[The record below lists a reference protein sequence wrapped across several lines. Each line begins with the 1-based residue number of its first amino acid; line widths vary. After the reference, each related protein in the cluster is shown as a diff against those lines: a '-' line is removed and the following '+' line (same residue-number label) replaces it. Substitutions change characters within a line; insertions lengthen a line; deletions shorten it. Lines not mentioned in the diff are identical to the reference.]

1 MTRIKTRNY
10 TVVKAWNSIRTT
22 SPHCRSDKKFL
33 LTCKAKKK
41 LKNVEQ
47 PESTL
52 ICKFGNRLN
61 SLKMDST
68 SSPWLAK
75 YLKLTPCWSK
85 WSSLKEGQALAKLFK
100 VARNIVFSWV
110 MSQFYIQ
117 LLYKPHFGTWILLL
131 RPFGQLRA
139 VSGFEF
145 FRFWGWFFQFFVG
158 KTKNFF
164 WKDCSVCTKKLHVEI
179 GVY

>member
-1 MTRIKTRNY
+1 MLNSPRSLEIFHFHWYFTTHSLKLHGWLCSENGNFCTLLVFYMYLLY
-10 TVVKAWNSIRTT
+10 TYFLKWF
-22 SPHCRSDKKFL
+22 PHWIIQSLKLHKDNKSTLSLRQEVPPYL
-33 LTCKAKKK
+33 QGKKK

-100 VARNIVFSWV
+100 VAGKIVFLWV
-110 MSQFYIQ
+110 MSM
-117 LLYKPHFGTWILLL
+117 
-131 RPFGQLRA
+131 
-139 VSGFEF
+139 
-145 FRFWGWFFQFFVG
+145 
-158 KTKNFF
+158 
-164 WKDCSVCTKKLHVEI
+164 
-179 GVY
+179 

>member
-1 MTRIKTRNY
+1 MFVISRWKSYLKAIPLISPFDNFLLLFFSVIGNNSWKNSLNMVRY
-10 TVVKAWNSIRTT
+10 VSFTVKLWNRRHFVDS
-22 SPHCRSDKKFL
+22 CKSDTQFL
-33 LTCKAKKK
+33 LTCKAKQKRKK

-85 WSSLKEGQALAKLFK
+85 WSSLKEGQALAKL
-100 VARNIVFSWV
+100 R
-110 MSQFYIQ
+110 
-117 LLYKPHFGTWILLL
+117 LIL
-131 RPFGQLRA
+131 
-139 VSGFEF
+139 
-145 FRFWGWFFQFFVG
+145 
-158 KTKNFF
+158 
-164 WKDCSVCTKKLHVEI
+164 KL
-179 GVY
+179 GRLVYWL

>member
-1 MTRIKTRNY
+1 MFLLVKGLLKYFVIIGTLQLIAWNSMGGCVQKIAIFAQFWYSTRISSNGFPFEL
-10 TVVKAWNSIRTT
+10 VKSWNSIRTT

-100 VARNIVFSWV
+100 VAAKFVFPWV
-110 MSQFYIQ
+110 MSM
-117 LLYKPHFGTWILLL
+117 
-131 RPFGQLRA
+131 
-139 VSGFEF
+139 
-145 FRFWGWFFQFFVG
+145 
-158 KTKNFF
+158 
-164 WKDCSVCTKKLHVEI
+164 
-179 GVY
+179 

>member
-1 MTRIKTRNY
+1 MKWNFVFIGTLQPKAWNSMGDCVLKMAIFAHFWYSTLISSNGFPIELF
-10 TVVKAWNSIRTT
+10 KAWNSIRTT
-22 SPHCRSDKKFL
+22 SLHCRSDKKFL

-100 VARNIVFSWV
+100 VAGKIVFLWV
-110 MSQFYIQ
+110 MSMYQFR
-117 LLYKPHFGTWILLL
+117 LYK
-131 RPFGQLRA
+131 
-139 VSGFEF
+139 VD
-145 FRFWGWFFQFFVG
+145 FVWNHVFVTASLP
-158 KTKNFF
+158 KIQCKI
-164 WKDCSVCTKKLHVEI
+164 VCL
-179 GVY
+179 